1 MTELIISTYKK
12 KLSPT
17 QLAKCWINSKLE
29 VEKLSVDEE
38 ELREFTSQE
47 LSNEELTEV
56 RQRVADELAKYKEKF
71 DDYVKK
77 YCLVS

>member
-1 MTELIISTYKK
+1 MDYKK

-77 YCLVS
+77 YCLAS